1 MSTRFFRSIGA
12 ILSLL
17 LLVAVPT
24 QAGPIRF
31 ADVVTVMGDLQNGG
45 QFQRLRLRV
54 TQEPSSAGTRGAAPT
69 PSTGT
74 IAPGV
79 EGNSPQ
85 AGGPLASAT
94 DVVAPS
100 LGLGTEVAP
109 QQQGEAQVFEQD
121 AVDGTICDCGE
132 IPSVG
137 GGWPKW
143 PLLALI
149 PLICVTGV
157 CTHHPTPLTP
167 GITPFSI
174 SSGPQITPFSIPPC
188 VGCSITPFSIPP
200 SSVPEPAS
208 LLLLGSGILALSA
221 GARRRYAKKRTTKEA
236 ATATEV

>member
-54 TQEPSSAGTRGAAPT
+54 TQEPSSAGTRGTT
-69 PSTGT
+69 PMQSTDT

-79 EGNSPQ
+79 QGNSQQ
-85 AGGPLASAT
+85 ASGPLASAT

-109 QQQGEAQVFEQD
+109 QQQQGDVQVFEQD
-121 AVDGTICDCGE
+121 GVDGTICDCGE

-137 GGWPKW
+137 GGFPKW

-157 CTHHPTPLTP
+157 CTHHTTTPPP

-174 SSGPQITPFSIPPC
+174 TSASITPFSIPPC